1 MNSRLFTLAIAV
13 LALAWASPAPAA
25 DLPSAAAESALQRIL
40 DGGRDSHSDSVLVLA
55 DGVELGHYY
64 RDDKAPGP
72 IELMSATKS
81 VVALGIGQLI
91 GQERIES
98 LDQPVAD
105 FYPEWKQGKKR
116 DITVRMLLN
125 HTSGLQNV
133 ARAPAE
139 IYPAPDVVQLALA
152 AELSGA
158 PGAGFSYNNKATNL
172 LAGII
177 EKASG
182 QPMDVFFRE
191 GLFAELDVTP
201 GEWGKDKAGNPYV
214 MAGLPLDA
222 TDAAKIGQLVL
233 ARGKW
238 HGKQLVPAGYMD
250 AMLSPGQ
257 SLEPSCGL
265 LWWLRP
271 AWMHFHFDPD
281 SLAMLREKGVAED
294 LIQTLEQALTG
305 ARFDGSGA
313 MMTGLYERLGEDVSR
328 VREELVGKHGIG
340 PSRLFTIEQ
349 GPVAAY
355 EAQGYLGQYI
365 VVVPSARLVAVRQVA
380 SPAGDET
387 PPVTDGYGDFT
398 QRVLDLA
405 RAMGRLPP
413 EPTMAGVS
421 GTMKPNTVSLSP

>member
-1 MNSRLFTLAIAV
+1 MHSRLTTLAVVV
-13 LALAWASPAPAA
+13 LALAWANPLPAA

-55 DGVELGHYY
+55 DGAELGHYY

-91 GQERIES
+91 GQKRIES

-116 DITVRMLLN
+116 DITVRMLLA

-133 ARAPAE
+133 AMAPTE
-139 IYPAPDVVQLALA
+139 IYPAPDVIQLALA
-152 AELSGA
+152 AELSSA
-158 PGAGFSYNNKATNL
+158 PGMGFAYNNKATNL

-182 QPMDVFFRE
+182 QPMDQFFRE
-191 GLFAELDVTP
+191 GLFAELEVTP
-201 GEWGKDKAGNPYV
+201 GPWDKDKVGNPYA
-214 MAGLPLDA
+214 MAGLALDA
-222 TDAAKIGQLVL
+222 AGAAKIGQFVL
-233 ARGKW
+233 ERGKW
-238 HGKQLVPAGYMD
+238 RGKQLIPVDYLD
-250 AMLSPGQ
+250 AMLAPGQ
-257 SLEPSCGL
+257 LLDPSCGL

-281 SLAMLREKGVAED
+281 SLAMLRKKGAAED
-294 LIQTLEQALTG
+294 LIQMLEQALTG
-305 ARFDGSGA
+305 ARFDGPDA
-313 MMTGLYERLGEDVSR
+313 MMAGLFERLGEDVGR
-328 VREELVGKHGIG
+328 FREELVDKYGIG
-340 PSRLFTIEQ
+340 PYRLFTIDQ

-387 PPVTDGYGDFT
+387 PPVADGYLDFT

-405 RAMGRLPP
+405 RAMGGLAP
-413 EPTMAGVS
+413 EPTMTGVS
-421 GTMKPNTVSLSP
+421 GTMKQNTVSLSP